1 MMVMVVMMVMMMV
14 MVVMVMMVTMLTMGR
29 LMTACRRSC
38 GCRTCRRSGFGSA
51 LTLIS
56 LILGTQEVVQDVNDR
71 SDVSLRLAVGIL
83 ESRIKGS

>member
-14 MVVMVMMVTMLTMGR
+14 MVVMVMMVTMLTIGH
-29 LMTACRRSC
+29 LVTACPC

-71 SDVSLRLAVGIL
+71 GNVSLRLAIGIL
-83 ESRIKGS
+83 ESRIKGSWK

>member
-29 LMTACRRSC
+29 LVTACRSC

-71 SDVSLRLAVGIL
+71 SDVSLRLAIGIL